1 MPIVGQIFVPI
12 DNQQDLTETDP
23 LMADLPQNAF
33 HLVPAKQRRVSLRLH
48 RLAAVL
54 ALCCVV
60 LPTTGFWM
68 NGDDGRAICAV
79 RMHINDVHTFDTRPD
94 ASPAFFGDNSQSAR
108 LRDGANEALL
118 FPNRARYRA
127 TLQDIPKGMHED
139 TARTTDGMP
148 KKLLSVYGDQVA
160 LALSDATYMP
170 LRRINSVRPSQ
181 TYRFWVERGT
191 FLPADGLY
199 RNADSMPI
207 RWLTDAN
214 YKPDAECEST
224 AGASLSAEMK
234 RILLRLK
241 PPFAPTVPYSK
252 SVQYLEHIEYAAKR
266 FGLSPR
272 LIYAIMRTES
282 AFNPFA
288 VSNAGALGLMQVV
301 PGTAG
306 NEVQAYLTG
315 KAGVPATSMLFDP
328 QSNIEYGSVYL
339 HLLATR
345 YFAGVANT
353 TSREL
358 CMIAGYNAGPRA
370 VFRAFNANN
379 ADEAI
384 AAINAISPDELF
396 TRLSL
401 HMPAEETR
409 QYVGKVVA
417 ALGTYPG

>member
-1 MPIVGQIFVPI
+1 
-12 DNQQDLTETDP
+12 
-23 LMADLPQNAF
+23 MAEYPQNAF
-33 HLVPAKQRRVSLRLH
+33 QFVAAKRRRVSLRLG

-60 LPTTGFWM
+60 LPVTGFWM
-68 NGDDGRAICAV
+68 NGGGDGRAIYAV
-79 RMHINDVHTFDTRPD
+79 RMRINFDARPD
-94 ASPAFFGDNSQSAR
+94 ASPFSFGDNRQSAR
-108 LRDGANEALL
+108 LRDGADGAHL
-118 FPNRARYRA
+118 FPDRVRYRA

-139 TARTTDGMP
+139 VARATGDMP
-148 KKLLSVYGDQVA
+148 KKLLSVYGDQVS
-160 LALSDATYMP
+160 LALSGAAYMP
-170 LRRINSVRPSQ
+170 LRRISSARPSQ
-181 TYRFWVERGT
+181 TYRFWTEHGT
-191 FLPADGLY
+191 FLPADGLH
-199 RNADSMPI
+199 RNADPMPI
-207 RWLTDAN
+207 RWLTDAD
-214 YKPDAECEST
+214 YKPGAECEST
-224 AGASLSAEMK
+224 TSTSLSADMK
-234 RILLRLK
+234 RILFRLK
-241 PPFAPTVPYSK
+241 PTFVPTVPYSK
-252 SVQYLEHIEYAAKR
+252 SAQYMEHIEYAAKR

-315 KAGVPATSMLFDP
+315 KAGIPTTSMLFDP

-345 YFAGVANT
+345 YFAGVNNT

-370 VFRAFNANN
+370 VFRAFNTNN

-417 ALGTYPG
+417 ALGAYPG